1 MGECDKG
8 ARRDKIRLSEDQKN
22 RRTKIQTI
30 HYYMDSQGQVKQV
43 EGDSNF
49 LLDQSQFTND
59 HTNSFQFSINL
70 FCFSNSSP
78 NPTVQSKSKLKAV
91 YFGVLQSQEE
101 EKEVEEGPLPK
112 STSRVCTTD

>member
-1 MGECDKG
+1 MLKIASLSWFVMVVGECDKG

-49 LLDQSQFTND
+49 LD
-59 HTNSFQFSINL
+59 
-70 FCFSNSSP
+70 
-78 NPTVQSKSKLKAV
+78 
-91 YFGVLQSQEE
+91 
-101 EKEVEEGPLPK
+101 
-112 STSRVCTTD
+112 